1 MTYSFL
7 PEAEL
12 EYLRAIR
19 FYEDQRPGLGARLI
33 AEFEYAI
40 EFAIERPQASRPIP
54 GFDIRRVDL
63 ARFPYAIFFRQDATD
78 TLQVTA
84 FAHHRRRPGYWS
96 TRIAP

>member
-33 AEFEYAI
+33 AEFEHAI
-40 EFAIERPQASRPIP
+40 VFAIEHPQAARSIP

-63 ARFPYAIFFRQDATD
+63 ARFPYAIFFRHGATD

-96 TRIAP
+96 IRIVP